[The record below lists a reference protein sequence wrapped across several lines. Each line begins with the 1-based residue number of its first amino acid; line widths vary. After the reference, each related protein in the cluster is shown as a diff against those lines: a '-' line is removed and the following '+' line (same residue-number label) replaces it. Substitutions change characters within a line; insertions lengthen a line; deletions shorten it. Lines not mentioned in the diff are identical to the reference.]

1 MHLLLLA
8 IINSAAMALVL
19 RCFSAQRGN
28 RYAIILGNYFACV
41 CIALFTM
48 GNPGKIFSASPV
60 TLLCGVITGILFVLN
75 LVIMQS
81 SIRLNGAALSSAF
94 AKLGLLVTLAV
105 SFLFF
110 HEKPG
115 RLQLLGIALVLA
127 AIVLISGKDEKAP
140 ERAPQLSLLLLTLL
154 TGGCG
159 DVMIKI
165 YEEVGN
171 SAEGT
176 VFFFYLF
183 ATAALLTSVLAF
195 WEFRRSGRK
204 LLLKEMAAGIAVG
217 IPNYFSSFLI
227 LQVLQVL
234 PAFVTYSVYSTGTI
248 LLVLVMSALLFREKP
263 GRRQLYGIVLIL
275 AALVLLNL

>member
-1 MHLLLLA
+1 
-8 IINSAAMALVL
+8 
-19 RCFSAQRGN
+19 
-28 RYAIILGNYFACV
+28 
-41 CIALFTM
+41 
-48 GNPGKIFSASPV
+48 
-60 TLLCGVITGILFVLN
+60 
-75 LVIMQS
+75 MQS

-115 RLQLLGIALVLA
+115 SLQLLGIALVLA
-127 AIVLISGKDEKAP
+127 AIVLISAKDEKAP
-140 ERAPQLSLLLLTLL
+140 ERAPKLTLLLLTLL

-176 VFFFYLF
+176 VFFFHLF
-183 ATAALLTSVLAF
+183 ATAALLTAALAF
-195 WEFRRSGRK
+195 LEFQRNGKK
-204 LLLKEMAAGIAVG
+204 LLLQEMAAGIAVG

-248 LLVLVMSALLFREKP
+248 LVVLIMSALLFREKP

>member
-1 MHLLLLA
+1 MKR
-8 IINSAAMALVL
+8 LVEKL
-19 RCFSAQRGN
+19 
-28 RYAIILGNYFACV
+28 V
-41 CIALFTM
+41 
-48 GNPGKIFSASPV
+48 P
-60 TLLCGVITGILFVLN
+60 FV
-75 LVIMQS
+75 
-81 SIRLNGAALSSAF
+81 
-94 AKLGLLVTLAV
+94 
-105 SFLFF
+105 
-110 HEKPG
+110 
-115 RLQLLGIALVLA
+115 LVLA
-127 AIVLISGKDEKAP
+127 LLMSCCAFALGEAADGAEEAAKLLEDIKGTYEPPFPVITRPEYDQIWLDPCVAAMGEEAGPGVAETLKAACSGTIYGQEAIDAYGDGSNGAQFDCLFINGVSTITFDGSRISGKDEKAP